1 MAFNFGSSNFAGSNF
16 DIYTNSTPLSFWN
29 LPNKKKSNVNLM
41 SALNQI
47 FVEPVVSSLSSFMYD
62 AIRELL

>member
-1 MAFNFGSSNFAGSNF
+1 MAFNFGQNQFQGTDF
-16 DIYTNSTPLSFWN
+16 DIFTNSSPISPWN
-29 LPNKKKSNVNLM
+29 LPRKKKSNVNLM